1 MQKKELID
9 NSRLTRIELAVL
21 IIAATVTITFVSTC
35 SPLYPFNPWDDAN
48 CFFTIGRSLI
58 HGKVL
63 YRDVFDHKGP
73 LLFFIYALA
82 ALVSDTSFTGTWI
95 IECILASVYAVYSWK
110 IAKLFVT
117 PSKYAI
123 AIMPLFIGIV
133 YTSRLFNFGGN
144 AEEIGFP
151 LLAIG
156 FYAGLKA
163 IVKGDGLATKTEAFI
178 CGMIASALF
187 WIKFTLMGFMAG
199 FCVYILVYSIIKKE
213 FLKLWSL
220 VWRFLAGFVTVTVPV
235 FIYFLATKS
244 FNWLWESY
252 FLANTSFYLVDTNA
266 NPSLSE
272 TVIKSIIIPFFALKN
287 SCVDYPSFGI
297 LLALTVISLFFI
309 EKTRRLKTAVF
320 FFVTFAFAAG
330 FVFARPSNIYYYSYI
345 FYYCFNLSLIPFLK
359 GLNYIEKVSSQ
370 HPGFI
375 KGIVSAVLLIFYV
388 FSILMCKNMYLI
400 FKPKSFLSQFRMAET
415 INHTPDAKILT
426 YRVMDSGFYTA
437 AGLLPQNRFFGP
449 GMNLINN
456 YPPISEEQ
464 DRLVAEGYYDY
475 IITSYFEEPDWDN
488 YELIQV
494 ETTPFID
501 YTGEA
506 ILDGHKLYKK
516 I

>member
-1 MQKKELID
+1 
-9 NSRLTRIELAVL
+9 
-21 IIAATVTITFVSTC
+21 
-35 SPLYPFNPWDDAN
+35 
-48 CFFTIGRSLI
+48 
-58 HGKVL
+58 
-63 YRDVFDHKGP
+63 
-73 LLFFIYALA
+73 
-82 ALVSDTSFTGTWI
+82 
-95 IECILASVYAVYSWK
+95 
-110 IAKLFVT
+110 
-117 PSKYAI
+117 
-123 AIMPLFIGIV
+123 MPLFIGIV

-199 FCVYILVYSIIKKE
+199 FCIYILVYSIIKKE

-330 FVFARPSNIYYYSYI
+330 F
-345 FYYCFNLSLIPFLK
+345 K
-359 GLNYIEKVSSQ
+359 
-370 HPGFI
+370 
-375 KGIVSAVLLIFYV
+375 
-388 FSILMCKNMYLI
+388 
-400 FKPKSFLSQFRMAET
+400 
-415 INHTPDAKILT
+415 
-426 YRVMDSGFYTA
+426 
-437 AGLLPQNRFFGP
+437 
-449 GMNLINN
+449 
-456 YPPISEEQ
+456 
-464 DRLVAEGYYDY
+464 
-475 IITSYFEEPDWDN
+475 
-488 YELIQV
+488 
-494 ETTPFID
+494 
-501 YTGEA
+501 
-506 ILDGHKLYKK
+506 
-516 I
+516 